1 MVCFRTKRRFQY
13 SRFALDIGKTLST
26 TDLILTQKL
35 SDWQMHHHLLQYCK
49 ALFLA
54 LLRTSGM
61 VFCGF
66 LVGHHCLLAA
76 TGITRELKT
85 VAAKI
90 SLAFSFTPAPVKR
103 NVEPRFSQQSGWSC
117 HTEER
122 AGSNFGKVRW
132 YNNWLMLNL
141 FFARAAVD
149 SELVHKSI
157 YKKIQSFISWG
168 GVSAHLYFRKARY
181 NKLIRI
187 LDRIIWLVKED
198 KSRQIFKQSKFTN
211 WNSSAV
217 RI

>member
-66 LVGHHCLLAA
+66 LVGHHCVLAA

-103 NVEPRFSQQSGWSC
+103 NVEPRFSQQSRWSC

-122 AGSNFGKVRW
+122 AGSNFGW

-149 SELVHKSI
+149 SEL
-157 YKKIQSFISWG
+157 
-168 GVSAHLYFRKARY
+168 GVDNFVAVLKYSVFWYFHC
-181 NKLIRI
+181 NT
-187 LDRIIWLVKED
+187 VV
-198 KSRQIFKQSKFTN
+198 F
-211 WNSSAV
+211 
-217 RI
+217 